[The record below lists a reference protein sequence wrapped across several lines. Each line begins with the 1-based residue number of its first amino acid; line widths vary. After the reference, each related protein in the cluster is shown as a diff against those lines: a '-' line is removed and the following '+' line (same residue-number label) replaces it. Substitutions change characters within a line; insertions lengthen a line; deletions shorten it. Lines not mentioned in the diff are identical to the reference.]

1 MRKRFVTLLALIGL
15 LALGTGFASAYT
27 WTDTIDFNP
36 DVYLNTWQS
45 KTYTHDI
52 TDNGFTPLQDLIYD
66 YSLTVAL
73 YDDGG
78 SRDRSEIA
86 FIDQPGVVGDGLYD
100 FNYANNT
107 FGWSITGL
115 LTLNLLGEMDVTI
128 TSVVGDFYLDYSIL
142 NANGCDFAPVPE
154 PGTLVL
160 LGAGLAGLAI
170 YRRKR
175 NG

>member
-15 LALGTGFASAYT
+15 LVLGTGFASAYT

-36 DVYLNTWQS
+36 DVKLNLWQS

-52 TDNGFTPLQDLIYD
+52 KDNGFDPLQDLLWD
-66 YSLTVAL
+66 YTLTVSL

-78 SRDRSEIA
+78 RRDGGEIA
-86 FIDQPGVVGDGLYD
+86 FINQPGIIGDGYYD
-100 FNYANNT
+100 FSYVNNS
-107 FGWSITGL
+107 FGWSIAGL
-115 LTLNLLGEMDVTI
+115 LSLNLLGEMDVTI
-128 TSVVGDFYLDYSIL
+128 SSVIGDFYLDFSIL
-142 NANGCDFAPVPE
+142 TANGCDFAPVPE